1 MGQSIYPGP
10 SAVRPITPV
19 SAVLVVEDQPLL
31 LMAAIE
37 LVTTEGFTAIEA
49 RNADEA
55 VAILERRA
63 DIRVI
68 FSDIDMPGSMD
79 GMKLAACVRDRWPPV
94 RIILTSGRAKPGVGE
109 LPSGSLFFA
118 KPYTRIA
125 VASAI
130 RQMAA

>member
-1 MGQSIYPGP
+1 MGQSIYPGT
-10 SAVRPITPV
+10 SAWRPVTPV
-19 SAVLVVEDQPLL
+19 PAVLVVEDQPLL

-55 VAILERRA
+55 VALLEERD
-63 DIRVI
+63 DIRVV

-94 RIILTSGRAKPGVGE
+94 RIILTSGRSKPVGGE
-109 LPSGSLFFA
+109 LPPGSLFFA

-130 RQMAA
+130 RRMAA